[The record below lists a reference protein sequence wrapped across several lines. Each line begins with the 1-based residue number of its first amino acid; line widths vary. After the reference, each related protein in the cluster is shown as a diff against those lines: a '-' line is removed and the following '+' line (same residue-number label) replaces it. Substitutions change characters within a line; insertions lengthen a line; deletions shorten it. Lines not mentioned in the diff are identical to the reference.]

1 MLVHI
6 LKSPTLFTWGWAFSL
21 GNFLCYYLKMTLNY
35 CYFDGKII
43 PVSKA
48 RISPDDLGVLRG
60 YGVFDFL
67 RTYNGRPFHLKEHFV
82 RFQNSAKKIGFK
94 VPVSFAEVEKVIY
107 LLLKKNKVSDGSFR
121 LVLIGG
127 STTAGLQVQ
136 KPVFYILAEPVYE
149 PTKKDITQGVKIIT
163 HEHMRYVP
171 EAKSTNYIHAV
182 NLQKEIRKQKAFEV
196 LYKYGGEI
204 YECSTCNIF
213 LIKGKT
219 LITPRDGILGGITRQ
234 VLLKLAKLSFKIE
247 ERPVLVS
254 EIREVDEIFV
264 AGTNKTVLPVVVVD
278 DIKIGNGK
286 VGEQTKILK
295 ALFDEY
301 SKDN

>member
-1 MLVHI
+1 
-6 LKSPTLFTWGWAFSL
+6 
-21 GNFLCYYLKMTLNY
+21 MTLNY

-43 PVSKA
+43 PISKA

-67 RTYNGRPFHLKEHFV
+67 RTYNGTPFHLKEHFA
-82 RFQNSAKKIGFK
+82 RFQNSAKKIGLK
-94 VPVSFAEVEKVIY
+94 VPVSYIEVERVIY
-107 LLLKKNKVSDGSFR
+107 LLLKKNKVLDGSFR
-121 LVLIGG
+121 LVLVGG

-149 PTKKDITQGVKIIT
+149 PLKKDLELGVKIIT

-182 NLQKEIRKQKAFEV
+182 NLQKEIRAQKAFEV
-196 LYKYGGEI
+196 LYQYNGYI

-213 LIKGKT
+213 LIKGNT
-219 LITPRDGILGGITRQ
+219 LITPLDGILGGITRQ
-234 VLLKLAKLSFKIE
+234 VLLELAQPYFKIE
-247 ERPVLVS
+247 ERPVS
-254 EIREVDEIFV
+254 IAEIKAADEIFV
-264 AGTNKTVLPVVVVD
+264 AGTNKPVLPVILID
-278 DIKIGNGK
+278 DIKIGKGK

-301 SKDN
+301 SKSN